1 MSDGRPTV
9 WVIRQIDRHANAII
23 FLLLV
28 VSLLAT
34 VWAMLGWS
42 AARNAQHRLTS
53 VEARNQAEDLG
64 KQVADVTTCFNQ
76 AKNRPRLVII
86 LRGISVELE
95 PLPRDQL
102 QSLIDDYSKDTPTV
116 VRCVALA
123 RKYKI
128 DPEPYL
134 KNPPSEAGNGESK

>member
-1 MSDGRPTV
+1 M
-9 WVIRQIDRHANAII
+9 WLFRQIDRHANLVI
-23 FLLLV
+23 FVLLV
-28 VSLLAT
+28 VSLVAT

-42 AARNAQHRLTS
+42 AARNAQHRLGT

-76 AKNRPRLVII
+76 ARNRPRLVII

-102 QSLIDDYSKDTPTV
+102 QSLIDEYSKDTPTV
-116 VRCVALA
+116 VQCVALA

-134 KNPPSEAGNGESK
+134 KNPPSQAGNQGAK